1 MKYKEPY
8 EKPKQKLIKKQPH
21 EHGDM
26 TKAKTLIRNFSSNR
40 PKELSKVVCL
50 FYFKLLE
57 LRYIAD
63 SGVIKPS

>member
-1 MKYKEPY
+1 MQKYTIYKMQLWTKVKYKEPY

-40 PKELSKVVCL
+40 
-50 FYFKLLE
+50 F
-57 LRYIAD
+57 
-63 SGVIKPS
+63 